1 MKIPRGF
8 TLMELVVVL
17 LFSSILVAGMVHLF
31 SEAID
36 SLDDSETKVVA
47 IQLAQERM
55 EQVVAERRA
64 DGYDTFFTTGDTV
77 TFDSVNYVRTVSSSA
92 YSGAACPSG
101 MSCKEVQVTVAVGG
115 TTRAESTMLL
125 VDY

>member
-1 MKIPRGF
+1 MRIPHGF
-8 TLMELVVVL
+8 TLMELVVVFL
-17 LFSSILVAGMVHLF
+17 LSSILVAGMVHLF

-36 SLDDSETKVVA
+36 SIGDSEIKVVA

-55 EQVVAERRA
+55 EQVVAERRD
-64 DGYDTFFTTGDTV
+64 DGYDTFSTTGDTV
-77 TFDSVNYVRTVSSSA
+77 TFDSTNYVRTISSSA

>member
-1 MKIPRGF
+1 MRIPRGF
-8 TLMELVVVL
+8 TLMELVVVFL
-17 LFSSILVAGMVHLF
+17 LSSILVAGMVHLF
-31 SEAID
+31 AESID
-36 SLDDSETKVVA
+36 SIGDSEIRVVA

-55 EQVVAERRA
+55 EQVVAERRN
-64 DGYDTFFTTGDTV
+64 DGYDTFSTTGDTV
-77 TFDSVNYVRTVSSSA
+77 TFGSTNHVRTVSSSA

-115 TTRAESTMLL
+115 TTRAELTMLL